1 MVTGRTAGADGP
13 VTLVL
18 ALQGLQTWVS
28 ACTGPPAAW
37 TCQLAPRQGKDQGP
51 EAPEEKGGEELD
63 ATERLNLAQ
72 AGFPGSLVV
81 TCLPTQE
88 TMRCGFDPTVRKI
101 PWKTT

>member
-1 MVTGRTAGADGP
+1 MGGLWWR
-13 VTLVL
+13 
-18 ALQGLQTWVS
+18 LQGRRLVTATSPKGQS
-28 ACTGPPAAW
+28 AQGPPAAW

-88 TMRCGFDPTVRKI
+88 TMRRGFDPTVRKI